1 MNRSSRLRPALS
13 VLATG
18 AALALPVAASDLALS
33 VESGGS
39 NTITVG
45 PGDAVSWSVV
55 GELSDASNEGLATI
69 VFDLAF
75 DGGDLT
81 QGDTPAAPPMDNFA
95 TPLGLNNPAGYG
107 GTVVSGDL
115 IQVGGAQNTINNAFA
130 TEPIGNVIPG
140 LAQPGLPETLATGT
154 LTAPLDPGTYTLKLD
169 NALANVIRENE
180 TGSPF
185 WAVDGADIGT
195 VTDLTVEVVAMTS
208 DVETVSIAGFG
219 TQVLSLDAGL
229 ANAGR
234 DYLIL
239 GSFTGTDPGITLG
252 TGVNIPVNFDF
263 YTTLTV
269 DFPNVFVANGLGT
282 LDGNGEATASFT
294 VFPGTPAA
302 AAGTILQHAFI
313 LLSPK
318 DYASNAV
325 PLTLVP

>member
-1 MNRSSRLRPALS
+1 MNRSSRLSPA
-13 VLATG
+13 VAAFAAG
-18 AALALPVAASDLALS
+18 ALLALPVAASDLDLS
-33 VESGGS
+33 VESAGT

-55 GELSDASNEGLATI
+55 GELSDASNEGLAMFA
-69 VFDLAF
+69 FDLSF
-75 DGGDLT
+75 DGGDLV
-81 QGDTPAAPPMDNFA
+81 QGTTPVAAPMDNFA
-95 TPLGLNNPAGYG
+95 VPLGLNNPAGFG
-107 GTVVSGDL
+107 GTLVDGDL
-115 IQVGGAQNTINNAFA
+115 VQVGGAQNTIKNAFA
-130 TEPIGNVIPG
+130 AYPIGNVITG

-169 NALANVIRENE
+169 SALANVIREND
-180 TGSPF
+180 TGNPF

-195 VTDLTVEVVAMTS
+195 VTDLTVEVVALTG
-208 DVETVSIAGFG
+208 DVESVSIAGLE

-239 GSFTGTDPGITLG
+239 GTFTGTDPGITLG

-263 YTTLTV
+263 YTTLTI
-269 DFPNVFVANGLGT
+269 DLPGVFVTNGLGT
-282 LDGNGEATASFT
+282 LDGFGEATAAFT

-302 AAGTILQHAFI
+302 AAGITLHHAF
-313 LLSPK
+313 LLLNPK

-325 PLTLVP
+325 PLLLAP